1 MARAKKLDTN
11 LSFKERLAALKNL
24 PELFRLVWQSS
35 PRKTILSFV
44 LRIARS
50 AMPVS
55 LLYIGKLII
64 DQVVQLNR
72 HGGSQHELWKLV
84 VIEFSLAVL
93 TDGLNRMI
101 NLVDI
106 ARRPVFKL
114 HLHAHHAPCRYAR
127 PGPVRGLCFL

>member
-1 MARAKKLDTN
+1 MAKRQFQHTN
-11 LSFKERLAALKNL
+11 ISFKQRLSALKNL
-24 PELFRLVWQSS
+24 PELFRLVWKSS
-35 PRKTILSFV
+35 PGKTTISFL

-72 HGGSQHELWKLV
+72 HGGSQHQLWKLV
-84 VIEFSLAVL
+84 IIEFALAIL